1 MARAGDVVD
10 GKYELLQVAGTG
22 GMSRVWLA
30 RDRKLNKLWAVK
42 EMDPRGRGGVEERS
56 LLAEASL
63 LKGLD
68 HPALPR
74 VVDIVDGA
82 DGLFVVMDFVEGV
95 SLKCM
100 RERAG
105 GALPQKDVIEWGI
118 QLCDVLGYL
127 HGLTPPVVYRDMKP
141 GNVML
146 REDGTVKLV
155 DFGTARRFKVGAA
168 GDTTV
173 LGTRG
178 YAAPEQL
185 AGDLQT
191 DARSDVYSLG
201 VTLHALVTGLSPS
214 SQAYPRPIREVDPS
228 LDEGLEIVLER
239 ATRANPDERYQTC
252 EQMGRDLRDHRKLTA
267 GYRAGLV
274 RRVRRFGLAL
284 GGALSAALFGAAC
297 LAASTHLRAATF
309 DSLVQRAEAAGL
321 EAQGG
326 GESPAEAAWRD
337 AVAADPRRI
346 AAYEG
351 LVAALKADGELT
363 PGEASRLVETLEAHR
378 ADIAGDGAYA
388 RLCYDVGLLI
398 FVYYSPDQAAG
409 ADTGLDAG
417 RLSARWFR
425 AALAADGGEEGPLER
440 STSSLT
446 PSERACAEAYATMG
460 EFCGNL
466 VQAVPEGAESDV
478 YEGYWEALGAAL
490 DGMGED
496 DPPIARLRLDALA
509 RNLIASPVHLSGLR
523 RTGVGEREARALLA
537 RATSD
542 AESLGAEAVANERL
556 GELYREVVGDGA
568 ASEAGRNIEVVY
580 GAVGNGADQAAD
592 AEGGD
597 AA

>member
-1 MARAGDVVD
+1 MARAGDVID

-30 RDRKLNKLWAVK
+30 QDRKLNKLWAVK

-74 VVDIVDGA
+74 VVDIVDDA
-82 DGLFVVMDFVEGV
+82 AGLFVVMDYVEGI
-95 SLKCM
+95 SLKEM

-105 GALPQKDVIEWGI
+105 GTLPQEDVIAWGV

-155 DFGTARRFKVGAA
+155 DFGTARRFKWGAA

-201 VTLHALVTGLSPS
+201 VTLHALVTGVLPS
-214 SQAYPRPIREVDPS
+214 SEAYVRPIREIDPA
-228 LDEGLEIVLER
+228 LDEGLEVVLER
-239 ATRANPDERYQTC
+239 ATRPNPDERYQTC
-252 EQMGRDLRDHRKLTA
+252 REMGCDLRDHRKLTA
-267 GYRAGLV
+267 GYRAGLLG
-274 RRVRRFGLAL
+274 RVRRF
-284 GGALSAALFGAAC
+284 AAMVGSAC
-297 LAASTHLRAATF
+297 LAGLLGAVCLASSVHLRAETF
-309 DSLVQRAEAAGL
+309 ESIVTRAEAADL
-321 EAQGG
+321 EAIDG

-337 AVAADPRRI
+337 AIAADPRRI

-351 LVAALKADGELT
+351 LVGALKADGEVT
-363 PGEASRLVETLEAHR
+363 PGEASRLMETLEAHR
-378 ADIAGDGAYA
+378 ADIAGDAAYA

-398 FVYYSPDQAAG
+398 FVYYTPGFEDGTDA
-409 ADTGLDAG
+409 GLDAG

-425 AALAADGGEEGPLER
+425 AALAAAASDDGSVGR
-440 STSSLT
+440 SDPILS

-460 EFCGNL
+460 EFYRSL
-466 VQAVPEGAESDV
+466 AQAAPEGAESDV
-478 YEGYWEALGAAL
+478 YQGYWDALSAAL
-490 DGMGED
+490 DGMGGDE
-496 DPPIARLRLDALA
+496 PPIARLRLDALA
-509 RNLIASPVHLSGLR
+509 RNLIASPVHLGGLR
-523 RTGVGEREARALLA
+523 RTGVSEGDARALLE

-542 AESLGAEAVANERL
+542 AESLRPEAAANERL
-556 GELYREVVGDGA
+556 GELFRAIAGDDA
-568 ASEAGRNIEVVY
+568 AAEAGRNIEVVY
-580 GAVGNGADQAAD
+580 GAAGNGVFGARE
-592 AEGGD
+592 AERGVS
-597 AA
+597 